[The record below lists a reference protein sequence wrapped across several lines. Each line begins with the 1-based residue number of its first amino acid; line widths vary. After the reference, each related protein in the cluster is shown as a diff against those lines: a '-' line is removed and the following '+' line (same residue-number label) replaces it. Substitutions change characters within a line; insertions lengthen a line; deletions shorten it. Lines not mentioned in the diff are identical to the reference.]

1 VASSNGRMGT
11 GGTRL
16 KFDTEI
22 TEASLEKYK
31 FYLFLQPKSNP
42 EGFSEGFNLINKTFY
57 IE

>member
-1 VASSNGRMGT
+1 MGT

-31 FYLFLQPKSNP
+31 FYLFLQPK
-42 EGFSEGFNLINKTFY
+42 
-57 IE
+57 